1 MGDKIFIKKKE
12 LQGEDG
18 YKVLSIRIK
27 NEMAERLNI
36 LAGDANRSRNEVV
49 NILLDYGISNCEVIE
64 QVSLDYL
71 AGLID
76 TPKKLY

>member
-27 NEMAERLNI
+27 IEMAERLNI